1 MARRLRCSAAALIV
15 AVVLSACGVPTQSE
29 PKRINAHDVP
39 FDLLKPAKHAPATTT
54 TTTDEQSP

>member
-15 AVVLSACGVPTQSE
+15 TAVLSACGVPTQSE

-39 FDLLKPAKHAPATTT
+39 FDLVKPAKPTATTT
-54 TTTDEQSP
+54 TGERSP